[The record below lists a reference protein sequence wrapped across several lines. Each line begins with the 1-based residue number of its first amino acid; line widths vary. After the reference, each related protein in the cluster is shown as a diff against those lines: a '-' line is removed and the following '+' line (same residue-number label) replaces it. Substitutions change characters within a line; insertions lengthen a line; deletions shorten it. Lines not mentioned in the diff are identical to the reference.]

1 MRLIDLIPEIAQND
15 AELEIAGITAD
26 SRAVKPGFLF
36 AALQGVVADG
46 RAFIPQA
53 IEAGAV
59 AVLGAD
65 LPDGLGVA
73 TIEADEPRLAFA
85 KLAAQFYPGAPETMI
100 AITGTNGKSSTVD
113 FLRQIWTRCGYQA
126 ASMGTL
132 GAVGPAGGV
141 DLGHTTPDPVAIHST
156 LQTLAG
162 QGVTHCAME
171 ASSHGLAQYR
181 LDGVTLNAAAF
192 TNLTQDHLDYHPTF
206 DDYRHASRRL
216 VPIKPL

>member
-59 AVLGAD
+59 AVLCAD

-85 KLAAQFYPGAPETMI
+85 
-100 AITGTNGKSSTVD
+100 
-113 FLRQIWTRCGYQA
+113 
-126 ASMGTL
+126 
-132 GAVGPAGGV
+132 
-141 DLGHTTPDPVAIHST
+141 
-156 LQTLAG
+156 
-162 QGVTHCAME
+162 
-171 ASSHGLAQYR
+171 
-181 LDGVTLNAAAF
+181 
-192 TNLTQDHLDYHPTF
+192 
-206 DDYRHASRRL
+206 
-216 VPIKPL
+216 